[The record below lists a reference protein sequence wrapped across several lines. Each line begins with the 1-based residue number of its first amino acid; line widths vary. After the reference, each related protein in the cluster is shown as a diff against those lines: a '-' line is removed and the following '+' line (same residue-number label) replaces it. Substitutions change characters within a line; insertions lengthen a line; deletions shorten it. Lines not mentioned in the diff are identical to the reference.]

1 MRRMITS
8 AVASSLLALAL
19 PVAASAHD
27 SARHDAFR
35 HAGEHH
41 RHHHHRRAHTVVFTA
56 GAVRT
61 VPGTTAPVAPVTPVP
76 AEPAATIASFE
87 NGVLKLTLGDGSTV
101 AGKVT
106 ERTEIECRMGDRE
119 DFGDDNGRDRNDNDN
134 NGDGRG
140 RGGPGPSGSGDN
152 HGDDERGGDAGQM
165 EGQCGVSSLVPGA
178 KVADADLAVTSAGSF
193 WERVEL
199 AS

>member
-8 AVASSLLALAL
+8 TVASSLLALAL

-27 SARHDAFR
+27 SAQHDAFR

-41 RHHHHRRAHTVVFTA
+41 RHHHHRRAHTVVFTS

-76 AEPAATIASFE
+76 TEPAATIASFE

-119 DFGDDNGRDRNDNDN
+119 DFGDDNGHDGED
-134 NGDGRG
+134 NGDG
-140 RGGPGPSGSGDN
+140 RGGPGPSDQGS

-178 KVADADLAVTSAGSF
+178 KVADADLAVTSTGSF

>member
-8 AVASSLLALAL
+8 TVASSLLALAL

-27 SARHDAFR
+27 SARHEAFR

-41 RHHHHRRAHTVVFTA
+41 HHHHRRAHTVVFTS
-56 GAVRT
+56 GSVRT
-61 VPGTTAPVAPVTPVP
+61 MPGTTAPVAPVTPVP

-87 NGVLKLTLGDGSTV
+87 NGVLKLTLADGSTV

-119 DFGDDNGRDRNDNDN
+119 DFGDDHGRDGED

-140 RGGPGPSGSGDN
+140 RGGPGPGDRG
-152 HGDDERGGDAGQM
+152 GDFRGEDERGGQI
-165 EGQCGVSSLVPGA
+165 EGQCGAASLVAGA

>member
-8 AVASSLLALAL
+8 TVTSSLLALAL

-119 DFGDDNGRDRNDNDN
+119 DFGDDNGRDGNDN
-134 NGDGRG
+134 GDG

-152 HGDDERGGDAGQM
+152 HGDDERGGEAGQM

-178 KVADADLAVTSAGSF
+178 KVVDADLAVTSAGSF

>member
-8 AVASSLLALAL
+8 TVASSLLALAL
-19 PVAASAHD
+19 PVAASSAHD

-41 RHHHHRRAHTVVFTA
+41 RHHHHRRAHTVVFTS
-56 GAVRT
+56 GPVRT
-61 VPGTTAPVAPVTPVP
+61 VPGTTAPVTPVTPVP
-76 AEPAATIASFE
+76 AEPAATVASFE

-119 DFGDDNGRDRNDNDN
+119 DFGDDNGHDGED

-152 HGDDERGGDAGQM
+152 HGDDERGGDFGQM
-165 EGQCGVSSLVPGA
+165 EGQCDATSLVVGA
-178 KVADADLAVTSAGSF
+178 KVAFADLAVTSAGSF
-193 WERVEL
+193 WEKVEL

>member
-27 SARHDAFR
+27 STDHDAFR

-41 RHHHHRRAHTVVFTA
+41 RRHHHHHAHTVVFTS

-61 VPGTTAPVAPVTPVP
+61 VPGTTPPVTPVTP
-76 AEPAATIASFE
+76 APVEPAATIASFE

-101 AGKVT
+101 TGKVT

-119 DFGDDNGRDRNDNDN
+119 DFGDDNGHDRNDNDH
-134 NGDGRG
+134 GDG
-140 RGGPGPSGSGDN
+140 RGGPGPSGPGDN
-152 HGDDERGGDAGQM
+152 HGDDERGGDFGQM
-165 EGQCGVSSLVPGA
+165 EGQCGVASLVPGA

>member
-8 AVASSLLALAL
+8 TVACSLLALAL

-27 SARHDAFR
+27 STDHDAFR

-41 RHHHHRRAHTVVFTA
+41 RRHHHRRAHTVVFTA

-61 VPGTTAPVAPVTPVP
+61 VPGTTAPVAPVSPVP
-76 AEPAATIASFE
+76 AEPAATVASFE

-119 DFGDDNGRDRNDNDN
+119 DFGDDNGQDGDD
-134 NGDGRG
+134 NGDG
-140 RGGPGPSGSGDN
+140 RGGPGPGDRGDR
-152 HGDDERGGDAGQM
+152 GDDERGDFGQM
-165 EGQCGVSSLVPGA
+165 EGQCGTAALVAGA

>member
-1 MRRMITS
+1 MRRTITS
-8 AVASSLLALAL
+8 TVAFSLLALAL

-41 RHHHHRRAHTVVFTA
+41 RRHHHRRAHTVVFTS

-119 DFGDDNGRDRNDNDN
+119 DFGDDNGHDGDD

-140 RGGPGPSGSGDN
+140 RGGPGPGDRGDF
-152 HGDDERGGDAGQM
+152 HGDDERGGNDGQI
-165 EGQCGVSSLVPGA
+165 EGQCGVSSLVAGA
-178 KVADADLAVTSAGSF
+178 KVADADLAVTSMGSF

>member
-1 MRRMITS
+1 MITS
-8 AVASSLLALAL
+8 TVACSLLALAL

-27 SARHDAFR
+27 STDHDAFR

-41 RHHHHRRAHTVVFTA
+41 RRHHHRHAHTVVLTA

-61 VPGTTAPVAPVTPVP
+61 VAGTTAPVAPVTPAP
-76 AEPAATIASFE
+76 AEPAATVASFE
-87 NGVLKLTLGDGSTV
+87 NGILKLTLGDGSTV

-119 DFGDDNGRDRNDNDN
+119 DFGDDNGHDGND

-140 RGGPGPSGSGDN
+140 RGGPGPSGPGDN
-152 HGDDERGGDAGQM
+152 RGDDERGGDIGQN
-165 EGQCGVSSLVPGA
+165 EGRCGVASLVAGA
-178 KVADADLAVTSAGSF
+178 KVANAEEAVTSTGSF